1 MRRIS
6 CTVVLMGPLLL
17 LVVVGTTSTTAAA
30 VAKKKNELRVKNCQ
44 QQPGGTK
51 KKGHRCT
58 IDRTMFNPKFVEGD
72 FVDIDF
78 GPGRQYTCHSE
89 GRGRTSAS
97 GSSSSASCTV
107 SVSSS
112 NATFDGETG
121 VGLFGSNSNGENST
135 VVVVGD
141 VNIVTRGK
149 NSRGEDNIFGSTN
162 VGGEICDIS
171 PDATGTNIIV
181 ECNPETMYPPE
192 ADAVVESGTTL

>member
-1 MRRIS
+1 MD
-6 CTVVLMGPLLL
+6 PLLL
-17 LVVVGTTSTTAAA
+17 LLLVVGTTSTTAAA

-44 QQPGGTK
+44 QQPGGSK

-58 IDRTMFNPKFVEGD
+58 IDRTVFNAKFVEGD
-72 FVDIDF
+72 IFDIDF
-78 GPGRQYTCHSE
+78 GPGRQYTCQSE
-89 GRGRTSAS
+89 GRGRAGASAS

-107 SVSSS
+107 TVSSS
-112 NATFDGETG
+112 NATVDGDAG
-121 VGLFGSNSNGENST
+121 VGLFGSNGNGKNSA

-141 VNIVTRGK
+141 MNIVTRGK
-149 NSRGEDNIFGSTN
+149 NSRGEDNIFGSTS

-192 ADAVVESGTTL
+192 ADAVVQPGATL